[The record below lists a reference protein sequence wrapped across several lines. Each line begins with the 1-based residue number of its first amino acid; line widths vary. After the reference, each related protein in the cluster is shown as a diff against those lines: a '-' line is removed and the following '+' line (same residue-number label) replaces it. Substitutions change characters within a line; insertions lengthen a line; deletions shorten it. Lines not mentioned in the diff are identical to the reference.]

1 MSTHETPMVRWYW
14 DQVGGTLI
22 EDFIAVKREG
32 DRGQRLLDAVIL
44 HDGKHR
50 IVRSKD
56 FDRSLIRGQD
66 VTIVQAKAKRLGMAQ
81 MGQAL
86 FSIGLIEPFEPSS
99 VVSVALC
106 SEDDALLR
114 PMLEAHEGLKVV
126 VCPAEFVPK

>member
-1 MSTHETPMVRWYW
+1 MSKHESPMVRWYW

-44 HDGKHR
+44 HDGKPR

-56 FDRSLIRGQD
+56 FDRSVIEGKD
-66 VTIVQAKAKRLGMAQ
+66 VTIVQAKAKRLGMSQ

-86 FSIGLIEPFEPSS
+86 FSIGLLEPFNPRS

-114 PMLEAHEGLKVV
+114 PMLEAHEGVKVV
-126 VCPAEFVPK
+126 VCPPEFVPR